1 MTTMNADQDHGSA
14 YTTHLFGGL
23 SGRVR
28 VASGKQLTDAP
39 LLIAIHGGTYTSAY
53 FDLPSYSLLAR
64 AAALGVPAL
73 ALDRPGYGESPSLP
87 LGHSSIQDQA
97 DALIA
102 ALEDA
107 WRQYGAT
114 TRGIVLIGHS
124 IGGAIAT
131 SIAARS
137 KTLPLIGLAVSGV
150 GLRVPP
156 HFPDQWRA
164 LPEGPTVEFPVH
176 LKDMVMFGPEG
187 SFDDSM
193 PAASHAADSL
203 APRQEIIDI
212 VTTWPEVVR
221 DVVRHVS
228 IPVHYRQAEFDHL
241 WIVDQTEVEQFGQ
254 AFTASPRVDAA
265 MVRKTGHCMDFHRVG
280 AALQA
285 QQLGFALQC
294 AVEVEKSTF
303 AGD

>member
-1 MTTMNADQDHGSA
+1 MTTKSTDQDHGSA
-14 YTTHLFGGL
+14 YTSHLFGGL

-28 VASGKQLTDAP
+28 VTSTKQFPDTP
-39 LLIAIHGGTYTSAY
+39 LIIAIHGGTYTSAY
-53 FDLPSYSLLAR
+53 FDLPGYSLLAR

-87 LGHSSIQDQA
+87 VGKSSIQDQA
-97 DALIA
+97 DALIV
-102 ALEDA
+102 ALEEG

-114 TRGIVLIGHS
+114 SRGIVLIGHS
-124 IGGAIAT
+124 IGGAIAI

-221 DVVRHVS
+221 DVVRHVR
-228 IPVHYRQAEFDHL
+228 IPVHYRQAEVDRL
-241 WIVDQTEVEQFGQ
+241 WIVDQTEVEQFGK

-265 MVRKTGHCMDFHRVG
+265 MVRKTGHCMDFHRIG
-280 AALQA
+280 AALQT

-294 AVEVEKSTF
+294 AVETGE
-303 AGD
+303 AGS

>member
-1 MTTMNADQDHGSA
+1 MTTTNADQDHGST

-28 VASGKQLTDAP
+28 VASGKQLPDAP

-53 FDLPSYSLLAR
+53 FDLPGYSLLAR

-87 LGHSSIQDQA
+87 LDHSSIQDQA
-97 DALIA
+97 DALIV

-114 TRGIVLIGHS
+114 TRGIVLVGHS
-124 IGGAIAT
+124 IGGAIAI
-131 SIAARS
+131 SIAACS

-176 LKDMVMFGPEG
+176 LKDIGPPERHGHVRSRGKLRRLHAGCFPCSRFTCTTPGDHRYCYHMAGRRAGCG
-187 SFDDSM
+187 SSDTN
-193 PAASHAADSL
+193 PGTL
-203 APRQEIIDI
+203 P
-212 VTTWPEVVR
+212 
-221 DVVRHVS
+221 
-228 IPVHYRQAEFDHL
+228 
-241 WIVDQTEVEQFGQ
+241 
-254 AFTASPRVDAA
+254 
-265 MVRKTGHCMDFHRVG
+265 TGRG
-280 AALQA
+280 
-285 QQLGFALQC
+285 
-294 AVEVEKSTF
+294 
-303 AGD
+303 

>member
-1 MTTMNADQDHGSA
+1 MTTMNANQDHGSA

-23 SGRVR
+23 SGRLR
-28 VASGKQLTDAP
+28 VASGKQLADAP
-39 LLIAIHGGTYTSAY
+39 LVIAIHGGTYTSAY
-53 FDLPSYSLLAR
+53 FDLPGYSLLAR

-87 LGHSSIQDQA
+87 LGYSSIQDQA

-124 IGGAIAT
+124 IGGAIAI

-193 PAASHAADSL
+193 PVASHAADSL

-212 VTTWPEVVR
+212 VTTWPDVVR
-221 DVVRHVS
+221 DVVRQVR
-228 IPVHYRQAEFDHL
+228 IPVHYRQAEVDHL
-241 WIVDQTEVEQFGQ
+241 WIVDQTEVEQFGK
-254 AFTASPRVDAA
+254 AFTASPHVDSA
-265 MVRKTGHCMDFHRVG
+265 MVRKTGHCMDFHRIG

-294 AVEVEKSTF
+294 AVEGGEANASGT
-303 AGD
+303 

>member
-28 VASGKQLTDAP
+28 VASGEATHRRS
-39 LLIAIHGGTYTSAY
+39 IAHRNPRWDIHLSV
-53 FDLPSYSLLAR
+53 LRSAR
-64 AAALGVPAL
+64 AILSSHALRHSVFPAL

-87 LGHSSIQDQA
+87 FRATRQFRTQA

-114 TRGIVLIGHS
+114 THGGSMLIGHS

-131 SIAARS
+131 WIAARS

-156 HFPDQWRA
+156 HFPDQWREA

-203 APRQEIIDI
+203 ATAPG
-212 VTTWPEVVR
+212 
-221 DVVRHVS
+221 
-228 IPVHYRQAEFDHL
+228 DHRYSHHMAR
-241 WIVDQTEVEQFGQ
+241 GR
-254 AFTASPRVDAA
+254 AGCSSPCKHSGALPTGRV
-265 MVRKTGHCMDFHRVG
+265 
-280 AALQA
+280 
-285 QQLGFALQC
+285 
-294 AVEVEKSTF
+294 
-303 AGD
+303 